1 MGLNDPHLS
10 GRNLEDSGL
19 LDEYKRQ
26 IKMLKKKKKDDI
38 ENMNIEIIF
47 LDAAEYLD
55 NSGAVEY
62 EKLTQAIK
70 EHKPTLISLLF
81 TIVNVPSLPRMGNV
95 LRASGIFLLIQQYQ
109 IQYLYDKVLNMFSP
123 VVHKL
128 ILHTKL

>member
-1 MGLNDPHLS
+1 MTPISKS

-62 EKLTQAIK
+62 EKLTQVIK

-95 LRASGIFLLIQQYQ
+95 LRASGIFML
-109 IQYLYDKVLNMFSP
+109 K
-123 VVHKL
+123 
-128 ILHTKL
+128 